1 MIQYMYH
8 DMNIAFLQYLY
19 ENVFG
24 HDENEYIK
32 IAKTK
37 WFFILCSLLTHC
49 YSIGATILF
58 YRMHEHYKK
67 VNNLTNN

>member
-1 MIQYMYH
+1 MCVEKSNFIFILKIVFFAMIQYMYH

-24 HDENEYIK
+24 HDENEDIK

-37 WFFILCSLLTHC
+37 WFSFCVR
-49 YSIGATILF
+49 Y
-58 YRMHEHYKK
+58 
-67 VNNLTNN
+67 

>member
-37 WFFILCSLLTHC
+37 WFSFCVR
-49 YSIGATILF
+49 Y
-58 YRMHEHYKK
+58 
-67 VNNLTNN
+67 